1 MTIGEKIRYFRKQL
15 GITQDRL
22 AEMTGIHPVSIRKY
36 ETNKMQPQPAQ
47 LERVAAALGVS
58 YNAINGVDRA
68 GLRLKTVG
76 DLMGILIVLYNS
88 GIIQIDGERGSDFF
102 LKYETVSIHFNPIL
116 SSYFQVRDKK
126 KSFAL
131 EDVVLNIKG
140 DIIFQ
145 CLLKWE
151 NMCFL
156 YTSSVLAAERE
167 QSEAAWAAVKEI
179 ENAKEMVELELQ
191 KSQLLLV

>member
-102 LKYETVSIHFNPIL
+102 LKYDILFLHLLFLQIQNLLHF
-116 SSYFQVRDKK
+116 F
-126 KSFAL
+126 
-131 EDVVLNIKG
+131 
-140 DIIFQ
+140 
-145 CLLKWE
+145 
-151 NMCFL
+151 
-156 YTSSVLAAERE
+156 
-167 QSEAAWAAVKEI
+167 
-179 ENAKEMVELELQ
+179 
-191 KSQLLLV
+191 